1 MRKAIVAPGG
11 RFTVEVRFSAE
22 PQADP
27 FADFAAIFTERIA
40 EADEFYNAV
49 HPAQLTADERL
60 VQRQAFAGLLWS
72 KQFYHYDVFRWL
84 SGDPTEPAPPEERW
98 HGRNHA
104 WKHLSNDD
112 VILMPDTW
120 EYPWYASWDLA
131 FHCVAMSRIDPEF
144 AKKQLLR
151 MGYEWYQHANGQ
163 YPAYEWNFDDVN
175 PPVLAWAALRVY
187 RHRAGAERARGLR
200 IPGRDVPEPHAE
212 FSLWVNR
219 KDADGRDIFGG
230 GFLGM
235 DNIGVFDRD
244 QPLPDGGTWSR
255 ATARAGWRRPV

>member
-1 MRKAIVAPGG
+1 MPCIPPNSPLMSGSCSG
-11 RFTVEVRFSAE
+11 RPSPVCCGPSNSIITTS
-22 PQADP
+22 
-27 FADFAAIFTERIA
+27 
-40 EADEFYNAV
+40 
-49 HPAQLTADERL
+49 
-60 VQRQAFAGLLWS
+60 FAGC
-72 KQFYHYDVFRWL
+72 RAI
-84 SGDPTEPAPPEERW
+84 PTEPSPPEERW
-98 HGRNHA
+98 HGRNYA

-131 FHCVAMSRIDPEF
+131 FHCVTLSRIDPDF

-151 MGYEWYQHANGQ
+151 MGYEWYQHGNGQ

-175 PPVLAWAALRVY
+175 PPVLAWAALVVY
-187 RHRAGAERARGLR
+187 RHDLEQKGQGDYEFLAEMF
-200 IPGRDVPEPHAE
+200 H
-212 FSLWVNR
+212 SLMLNYSWWINR

-244 QPLPDGGTWSR
+244 QPLPDGGTLG
-255 ATARAGWRRPV
+255 TERRHELDGEGSV